1 MQSTLQ
7 NAKLSWND
15 AGTPISDSFGD
26 VYFSNDNG
34 LLETRYVFLN
44 QNNLPARWQTHDRDL
59 FVIAETGFGTG
70 LNFLATWQAFKQYQE
85 TTTHKKVSRLH
96 FISFEKYPL
105 TQSDLKQALTAWPE
119 LAQLS
124 EKLVNAYPYIVPGCQ
139 RVRFD
144 NGSVVLDL
152 WLGDVNELIPQ
163 VFSPADGLVDAWY
176 LDGFAPSKN
185 PDMWTDNLFKHLY
198 RLIRPQGTLATF
210 TAAGFV
216 RRGLAD
222 AGFAMSKISG
232 YGKKREMLTGLSQK
246 TLSSVSADRQSF
258 SIVGGGIAS
267 ACLSYLL
274 TQRGYQVDLFCADT
288 HVAQG
293 ASGNPQGA
301 IYPLLHQPNDELSQ
315 FFTTAFAFCRQ
326 LIEEINA
333 TEAIPHDWCGVLLKA
348 IDCKSAQKI
357 QVLLDAGFPQ
367 ELIHSTEGGAMM
379 PDAGWIS
386 PVQLT
391 EVLFKLASGTG
402 LFSLHINSKITSFN
416 KTGNGWRLITEDQR
430 CLDAT
435 RLILANGADIG
446 MFNQTAE
453 LPVTPVRG
461 QISLI
466 KPSENTDTPHIICAD
481 GYVVPAY
488 ENQQVIGASYIRH
501 DKDRSVRANEHLD
514 NITKLQNTLAADVAT
529 DVLGGRA
536 SIRGVTRDHLPLV
549 GGLRN
554 QNTLAETLTHM
565 TATGWLPAENSGLYI
580 LAGFGSRGLCSA
592 PLAAEFL
599 ANLLLNEPIP
609 CSLNIIRN
617 LDPQRRWLK
626 PHWRKIRVNQ

>member
-216 RRGLAD
+216 RRGLTD

-326 LIEEINA
+326 LIEEL
-333 TEAIPHDWCGVLLKA
+333 T
-348 IDCKSAQKI
+348 S
-357 QVLLDAGFPQ
+357 
-367 ELIHSTEGGAMM
+367 
-379 PDAGWIS
+379 S
-386 PVQLT
+386 P
-391 EVLFKLASGTG
+391 
-402 LFSLHINSKITSFN
+402 
-416 KTGNGWRLITEDQR
+416 R
-430 CLDAT
+430 
-435 RLILANGADIG
+435 
-446 MFNQTAE
+446 
-453 LPVTPVRG
+453 
-461 QISLI
+461 
-466 KPSENTDTPHIICAD
+466 
-481 GYVVPAY
+481 
-488 ENQQVIGASYIRH
+488 
-501 DKDRSVRANEHLD
+501 
-514 NITKLQNTLAADVAT
+514 
-529 DVLGGRA
+529 
-536 SIRGVTRDHLPLV
+536 
-549 GGLRN
+549 
-554 QNTLAETLTHM
+554 
-565 TATGWLPAENSGLYI
+565 
-580 LAGFGSRGLCSA
+580 
-592 PLAAEFL
+592 
-599 ANLLLNEPIP
+599 
-609 CSLNIIRN
+609 
-617 LDPQRRWLK
+617 
-626 PHWRKIRVNQ
+626 